1 MSVARLKAW
10 QCVGCGR
17 IESQETCLGV
27 CHDVPVHVVSAADYD
42 AVRAELDALRLF
54 VRQVALV
61 RPRDGEWERTGR
73 AIQARA
79 RRLLCPA
86 GEDTVQ
92 PAAV

>member
-1 MSVARLKAW
+1 MRLKAW

-17 IESQETCLGV
+17 LESQETCLGI
-27 CHDVPVHVVSAADYD
+27 CRDVPVHVVSAADYD
-42 AVRAELDALRLF
+42 ALRAELDELRLF
-54 VRQVALV
+54 LSQVARL
-61 RPRDGEWERTGR
+61 RPREGEWERTGR

-79 RRLLCPA
+79 RRLLGPA